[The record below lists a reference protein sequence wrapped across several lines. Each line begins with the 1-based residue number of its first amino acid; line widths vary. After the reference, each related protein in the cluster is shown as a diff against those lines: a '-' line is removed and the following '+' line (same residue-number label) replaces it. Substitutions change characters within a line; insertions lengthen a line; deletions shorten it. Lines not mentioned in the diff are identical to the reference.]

1 MQEDSKMADED
12 KILTGILTKE
22 RLKPLLPFLE
32 NNEITDIDW
41 HGNSL
46 WVNTIHNESVRIPD
60 NEHSVTSEYI
70 DGFVSNIANS
80 QSKYFNKQN
89 YKLEAESEE
98 LCLRIT
104 CLHESVA
111 KTGTSVFIRK
121 TTKETR
127 FSYDS
132 LIKSGYC
139 SKDTLNLLINAVQ
152 GKLNIVICGEPEA
165 GKTEFGK
172 FLSMYIPDN
181 EHTVTIEDTLEW
193 HYKDLKPEASHT
205 SLQVNEVF
213 TYTDALKECMRI
225 NPKRILLSEVRS
237 VEAKNLI
244 ELWNTGSKGITTL
257 HTDDVRKIPDR
268 MLNMMP
274 TRLDAERLRNN
285 IYENLDIG
293 ILIRRKK
300 VGNVIQ
306 RYIDQIACFS
316 RIDEENLCRMILE
329 DGRLVNKKLPADK
342 MSVLGKAGIDNPFI
356 WADKERK

>member
-1 MQEDSKMADED
+1 MADED
-12 KILTGILTKE
+12 RILTGILTQE
-22 RLKPLLPFLE
+22 RLKPLLPFLSDD
-32 NNEITDIDW
+32 EITDIDW
-41 HGNSL
+41 HGDSL
-46 WVNTIHNESVRIPD
+46 WVNTIHNESINVPD
-60 NEHSVTSEYI
+60 NEHEVTKEYI
-70 DGFVSNIANS
+70 DSFVNNIANS

-89 YKLEAESEE
+89 YKLEAESDE

-111 KTGTSVFIRK
+111 KTGTCVFIRK
-121 TTKETR
+121 TPKKSR
-127 FSYDS
+127 FTYDG
-132 LIKSGYC
+132 LLKAGYC
-139 SKDTLNLLINAVQ
+139 SKETLNLLINAVI

-181 EHTVTIEDTLEW
+181 QHTVTIEDTLEW
-193 HYKDLKPEASHT
+193 HYKDLKPGASHT
-205 SLQVNEVF
+205 ALQVNNSF

-274 TRLDAERLRNN
+274 TTLDAERLRNN

-293 ILIRRKK
+293 LLIRRKK
-300 VGNVIQ
+300 TGNEIK

-316 RIDEENLCRMILE
+316 RINEENCCALILE
-329 DGRLVNKKLPADK
+329 DGKLLDKKLPADK
-342 MSVLGKAGIDNPFI
+342 MSVLCKAGIDNPFI
-356 WADKERK
+356 WADKEKK

>member
-1 MQEDSKMADED
+1 
-12 KILTGILTKE
+12 
-22 RLKPLLPFLE
+22 
-32 NNEITDIDW
+32 
-41 HGNSL
+41 
-46 WVNTIHNESVRIPD
+46 
-60 NEHSVTSEYI
+60 
-70 DGFVSNIANS
+70 
-80 QSKYFNKQN
+80 
-89 YKLEAESEE
+89 
-98 LCLRIT
+98 
-104 CLHESVA
+104 
-111 KTGTSVFIRK
+111 
-121 TTKETR
+121 
-127 FSYDS
+127 
-132 LIKSGYC
+132 
-139 SKDTLNLLINAVQ
+139 
-152 GKLNIVICGEPEA
+152 
-165 GKTEFGK
+165 
-172 FLSMYIPDN
+172 
-181 EHTVTIEDTLEW
+181 
-193 HYKDLKPEASHT
+193 
-205 SLQVNEVF
+205 
-213 TYTDALKECMRI
+213 MRI

-316 RIDEENLCRMILE
+316 RIDEENLCCMILE
-329 DGRLVNKKLPADK
+329 DGRLVNKKLPSDK

>member
-1 MQEDSKMADED
+1 MADED

-32 NNEITDIDW
+32 NDEITDIDW

-111 KTGTSVFIRK
+111 RTGTSVFIRK
-121 TTKETR
+121 TTKKSR
-127 FSYDS
+127 FTYDN
-132 LIKSGYC
+132 LIKNGYC
-139 SKDTLNLLINAVQ
+139 SVDTLNLLINAVKA
-152 GKLNIVICGEPEA
+152 KLNIVICGEPEA

-181 EHTVTIEDTLEW
+181 QHTVTIEDTLEW

-205 SLQVNEVF
+205 ALQVNEAF
-213 TYTDALKECMRI
+213 TYTDALKECMRM

-237 VEAKNLI
+237 IEVKNLI

-274 TRLDAERLRNN
+274 TRLDAERLCNN

-293 ILIRRKK
+293 LLIRRKK
-300 VGNVIQ
+300 EGNVIK
-306 RYIDQIACFS
+306 RYIDQQACFM
-316 RIDEENLCRMILE
+316 RVDGENVCTMILE
-329 DGRLVNKKLPADK
+329 DGKLLDKKLPEDIRN
-342 MSVLGKAGIDNPFI
+342 VLYKAGIREPFRL
-356 WADKERK
+356 DKQ

>member
-1 MQEDSKMADED
+1 
-12 KILTGILTKE
+12 
-22 RLKPLLPFLE
+22 
-32 NNEITDIDW
+32 
-41 HGNSL
+41 
-46 WVNTIHNESVRIPD
+46 
-60 NEHSVTSEYI
+60 
-70 DGFVSNIANS
+70 
-80 QSKYFNKQN
+80 
-89 YKLEAESEE
+89 
-98 LCLRIT
+98 
-104 CLHESVA
+104 
-111 KTGTSVFIRK
+111 
-121 TTKETR
+121 
-127 FSYDS
+127 
-132 LIKSGYC
+132 
-139 SKDTLNLLINAVQ
+139 
-152 GKLNIVICGEPEA
+152 
-165 GKTEFGK
+165 
-172 FLSMYIPDN
+172 
-181 EHTVTIEDTLEW
+181 
-193 HYKDLKPEASHT
+193 
-205 SLQVNEVF
+205 
-213 TYTDALKECMRI
+213 MRI

>member
-1 MQEDSKMADED
+1 MADED
-12 KILTGILTKE
+12 RILTGILTEE
-22 RLKPLLPFLE
+22 RLRPLQPFLSNE
-32 NNEITDIDW
+32 EITDIDW
-41 HGNSL
+41 HGDSL
-46 WVNTIHNESVRIPD
+46 WVNTIHNESIRIPD
-60 NEHSVTSEYI
+60 EEHEVTKEYI
-70 DGFVSNIANS
+70 DSFVNNIANS
-80 QSKYFNKQN
+80 QSKFFNKQN

-121 TTKETR
+121 TTKKSR
-127 FSYDS
+127 FTYDG
-132 LIKSGYC
+132 LIKAGYC
-139 SKDTLNLLINAVQ
+139 SKETLNMLINAVVC
-152 GKLNIVICGEPEA
+152 KFNVVICGEPEA

-172 FLSMYIPDN
+172 FLSLNIPDN
-181 EHTVTIEDTLEW
+181 QHTVTIEDTLEW
-193 HYKDLKPEASHT
+193 HYKDIKPAASHT
-205 SLQVNEVF
+205 ALQVNNNF

-293 ILIRRKK
+293 LLIRRKK
-300 VGNVIQ
+300 VGNEIK
-306 RYIDQIACFS
+306 RYIDQIAFFS
-316 RIDEENLCRMILE
+316 RINEDNLCTIVLE
-329 DGRLVNKKLPADK
+329 NGKLLENKFPEDKLIK
-342 MSVLGKAGIDNPFI
+342 LKKEGIDSPFI
-356 WADKERK
+356 LNT

>member
-1 MQEDSKMADED
+1 MFK
-12 KILTGILTKE
+12 
-22 RLKPLLPFLE
+22 
-32 NNEITDIDW
+32 NNVP
-41 HGNSL
+41 S
-46 WVNTIHNESVRIPD
+46 RI
-60 NEHSVTSEYI
+60 S
-70 DGFVSNIANS
+70 G
-80 QSKYFNKQN
+80 
-89 YKLEAESEE
+89 
-98 LCLRIT
+98 
-104 CLHESVA
+104 

-193 HYKDLKPEASHT
+193 HYKDLKPGASHT

-329 DGRLVNKKLPADK
+329 DGRLVNNKLPADK
-342 MSVLGKAGIDNPFI
+342 MSVLCKAGIDNPFI
-356 WADKERK
+356 WADKEKK

>member
-1 MQEDSKMADED
+1 M
-12 KILTGILTKE
+12 
-22 RLKPLLPFLE
+22 
-32 NNEITDIDW
+32 
-41 HGNSL
+41 
-46 WVNTIHNESVRIPD
+46 
-60 NEHSVTSEYI
+60 
-70 DGFVSNIANS
+70 
-80 QSKYFNKQN
+80 
-89 YKLEAESEE
+89 
-98 LCLRIT
+98 
-104 CLHESVA
+104 
-111 KTGTSVFIRK
+111 
-121 TTKETR
+121 
-127 FSYDS
+127 
-132 LIKSGYC
+132 
-139 SKDTLNLLINAVQ
+139 DTLNLLINAVKA
-152 GKLNIVICGEPEA
+152 KLNIVICGEPEA

-181 EHTVTIEDTLEW
+181 QHTVTIEDTLEW

-205 SLQVNEVF
+205 ALQVNEAF
-213 TYTDALKECMRI
+213 TYTDALKECMRM

-237 VEAKNLI
+237 IEVKNLI